1 MAQRRLKVFFD
12 GGCRPNPGCIE
23 VAVVIGGKVHL
34 FGELGTGTNTDA
46 EWQALICAMELARS
60 LGLNGIELIGDSVDV
75 VRKANAALLAGS
87 ARPGRE
93 AAFLALAEQTRP
105 ARIRWIKRAQNLA
118 GIALNVRHP
127 R

>member
-1 MAQRRLKVFFD
+1 M
-12 GGCRPNPGCIE
+12 
-23 VAVVIGGKVHL
+23 AVVIGGTTHH
-34 FGELGTGTNTDA
+34 FGKLGTGTNTDA

-75 VRKANAALLAGS
+75 VRKANAVLLAGS

-93 AAFLALAEQTRP
+93 AAFLALADQTRP

-118 GIALNVRHP
+118 GIALNARHP